1 MNWSSV
7 MTTQLLTQRV
17 ARAAGKGW
25 DCLFDGVHFALKGWL
40 GRKLP
45 AQVLVGLQAMGSGHL
60 ALALPTQ
67 GHLMLGLPDPY
78 RGRPERHMVHG
89 RACPCAGM
97 TQALRWLQCAGQ
109 TQVPPGAWVLAKAWL
124 AMAASMPRGAR
135 ADPSVTWRL
144 GRSNARGKPKRYL
157 ALGSR
162 QRPDWLWQS

>member
-1 MNWSSV
+1 

-25 DCLFDGVHFALKGWL
+25 DCLFDGVHFALRGWL
-40 GRKLP
+40 GRQLP

-89 RACPCAGM
+89 AGLP
-97 TQALRWLQCAGQ
+97 LRGDDPDA
-109 TQVPPGAWVLAKAWL
+109 QV
-124 AMAASMPRGAR
+124 ASMRG
-135 ADPSVTWRL
+135 ADPSATWRL
-144 GRSNARGKPKRYL
+144 GLSKGLISYGSLNATWR
-157 ALGSR
+157 
-162 QRPDWLWQS
+162 